1 MTRASRLPSDATRA
15 SAVALYALQWR
26 AAVRMAFAGRV
37 NFVLQAS
44 GMLINNVVML
54 SLWWLFFAGFK
65 RIGDWQQADMALLM
79 GIIMLVVGAS
89 GVCFGGYR
97 DLAAT
102 LLRGDLDAL
111 LTQPKALLPRLLARE
126 SMAISWGDL
135 FSGSVLLACF
145 AQLHLASLPWL
156 VLAVCAGTVV
166 FVATAVTFATLA
178 FWVAGARSLARD
190 LVDWIVLFSSYPGSI
205 YQGPV
210 RVLAYTLLPAGFV
223 VMLPLQMVRA
233 PSATSV
239 ALVLGGVALYSAIAV
254 VAFDL
259 GLRRYRRGQSPH
271 S

>member
-1 MTRASRLPSDATRA
+1 MTRALSRPTARPI
-15 SAVALYALQWR
+15 VLYVLQWR
-26 AAVRMAFAGRV
+26 AAVRIAFADRV
-37 NFVLQAS
+37 NFALQAS
-44 GMLINNVVML
+44 GMLINNIVML

-79 GIIMLVVGAS
+79 GITMLVVGVS

-97 DLAAT
+97 DLAAA

-135 FSGSVLLACF
+135 LSGSILLSCF
-145 AQLHLASLPWL
+145 AQLQWVSVPWL
-156 VLAVCAGTVV
+156 VLAVCVGTVV

-178 FWVAGARSLARD
+178 FWMAGARSLARD
-190 LVDWIVLFSSYPGSI
+190 LVDWIVLFASYPGSI
-205 YQGPV
+205 YRGPV

-233 PSATSV
+233 PSVVSV
-239 ALVLGGVALYSAIAV
+239 AMVLGGAALYAGIAV
-254 VAFDL
+254 AAFHV
-259 GLRRYRRGQSPH
+259 GLARYRRGRSPH